1 MFTWL
6 CVCIHRIHIYI
17 YIYIICIYDAVY
29 VYVYVYIYI
38 EREIELFMVV
48 YVALQVSYPK
58 TPKALT
64 QSVAHPW
71 CEGAMAIVA
80 RFGHAERGSRGIPFR
95 ALGFL

>member
-1 MFTWL
+1 MMP
-6 CVCIHRIHIYI
+6 YM
-17 YIYIICIYDAVY
+17 YM
-29 VYVYVYIYI
+29 YVYIYR
-38 EREIELFMVV
+38 EREIDLFMVV

-80 RFGHAERGSRGIPFR
+80 RFGMQSEGRG
-95 ALGFL
+95 GFLSGPWGSSNGSFSR